1 MMWNPYKWVDD
12 LAEKSGWWI
21 VPYVIFLRIFIWKFY
36 HSLSDQEFYTFAI
49 IFLSIFSFFGI
60 KLILKISINNAKH
73 YKICLSVFSL
83 IYVITT
89 PIYAI
94 YFLKYHPLLGTGIS
108 SIFILT
114 LAMIYRF
121 IMYIKNK
128 EQAYVKWTPKIRQN

>member
-1 MMWNPYKWVDD
+1 MMWHPYKWVDD

-21 VPYVIFLRIFIWKFY
+21 VPYVIFLRIFMWKFL
-36 HSLSDQEFYTFAI
+36 HSISDQEFYTFAI

-128 EQAYVKWTPKIRQN
+128 EQVYVKWTPKIRQN

>member
-1 MMWNPYKWVDD
+1 MMWHPYKWVDD

-21 VPYVIFLRIFIWKFY
+21 IPYVIFLRIFMWKFLHY
-36 HSLSDQEFYTFAI
+36 LSDQEFYTFAI

-60 KLILKISINNAKH
+60 KLILKITINNAKH

-89 PIYAI
+89 PIYTI
-94 YFLKYHPLLGTGIS
+94 YFLSHHPLLGSAIS
-108 SIFILT
+108 AIFVLT

-121 IMYIKNK
+121 IMHIKNK
-128 EQAYVKWTPKIRQN
+128 EQV

>member
-94 YFLKYHPLLGTGIS
+94 FFLKYHPLLGTGIS

>member
-128 EQAYVKWTPKIRQN
+128 EQAYVK

>member
-89 PIYAI
+89 PLYAI
-94 YFLKYHPLLGTGIS
+94 YFLTYHPLLGSAIS
-108 SIFILT
+108 AIFVLT

-121 IMYIKNK
+121 IMHIKNK
-128 EQAYVKWTPKIRQN
+128 EQV

>member
-21 VPYVIFLRIFIWKFY
+21 VPYVIFLRIFMWKFL
-36 HSLSDQEFYTFAI
+36 HSISDQQGYTIAI
-49 IFLSIFSFFGI
+49 IFFSVFSFFEI
-60 KLILKISINNAKH
+60 KLILKISINNTKH

-94 YFLKYHPLLGTGIS
+94 YFLTYHPLLGSAIS
-108 SIFILT
+108 AIFVLT

-121 IMYIKNK
+121 IMHIKNK
-128 EQAYVKWTPKIRQN
+128 EQV

>member
-1 MMWNPYKWVDD
+1 MWHPYKWVDD

-60 KLILKISINNAKH
+60 KLILKISTNNAKH

>member
-1 MMWNPYKWVDD
+1 MMWHPYKWVDD

-36 HSLSDQEFYTFAI
+36 HSPSDQEFYTFAI

-60 KLILKISINNAKH
+60 KLILKITINNAKH

-83 IYVITT
+83 IYIITT
-89 PIYAI
+89 PVYAI

-121 IMYIKNK
+121 IMHIKNK
-128 EQAYVKWTPKIRQN
+128 EQV